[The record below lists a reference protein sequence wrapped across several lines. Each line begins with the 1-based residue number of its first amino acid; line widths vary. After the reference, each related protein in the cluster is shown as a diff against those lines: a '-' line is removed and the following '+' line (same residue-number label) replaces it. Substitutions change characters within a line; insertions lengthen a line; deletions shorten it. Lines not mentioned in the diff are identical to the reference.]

1 MLLLKGQCRF
11 EFRKQPPSSTVH
23 GCNPYQGNIVIIS
36 LECVVRR
43 KIGINDSF
51 KVRWFR
57 EKKTGGVQ
65 NLGRGDPDMEL
76 GDDWLSRYHN
86 MKLFNKHYKSSFA
99 GKYWCQVI
107 NTTADPDQPLM
118 RSNVFTL
125 LPPDNYT
132 GPHVHCSSPPISSSI
147 QVIDNITCADLP
159 VHFEQ
164 NTQPAPTHSQS
175 THPSTKITCQESQEC
190 KTLSM

>member
-11 EFRKQPPSSTVH
+11 EYRKQPPSSTVH
-23 GCNPYQGNIVIIS
+23 GCNPYQGNIVKIS

-51 KVRWFR
+51 KVRWFM

-65 NLGRGDPDMEL
+65 NLGQGDPDMAQ
-76 GDDWLSRYHN
+76 GNTWMSRYHN
-86 MKLFNKHYKSSFA
+86 TKLFNQQYNPSFA

-107 NTTADPDQPLM
+107 NTTANPDQPLM
-118 RSNVFTL
+118 KSNVFTL

-132 GPHVHCSSPPISSSI
+132 RPYCSPPPISASS
-147 QVIDNITCADLP
+147 QVIDNVTCADLP
-159 VHFEQ
+159 IHFEQ

-175 THPSTKITCQESQEC
+175 THPLSTKITCQESQEC